1 MSKHAA
7 CVGLA
12 LAPALILFTAGASAL
27 AQVITSG
34 PAFCPGVALTF
45 DLCPVRGA
53 GGYDQRLIDYLVEHR
68 IAATFFMSGTWMAKH
83 EERVREL
90 LAVPFFEVGTH
101 GQVHA
106 HLPTRSPEGQ
116 KQEILGPVTL
126 LKTKYDRRAPLFR
139 PPYGEYNAET
149 VDLVKALGLRFIL
162 WSVVSGDPDPALSA
176 DQIERRLSR
185 LTKQG
190 SIIVMHANG
199 KGAHTYEVVT
209 RLYEQ
214 ILPQRHLTP
223 MTVSDVLTC
232 APAVP

>member
-90 LAVPFFEVGTH
+90 LAVPFS
-101 GQVHA
+101 
-106 HLPTRSPEGQ
+106 RSGRTGKSMP
-116 KQEILGPVTL
+116 ISRHV
-126 LKTKYDRRAPLFR
+126 RRKARNRRF
-139 PPYGEYNAET
+139 
-149 VDLVKALGLRFIL
+149 LV
-162 WSVVSGDPDPALSA
+162 P
-176 DQIERRLSR
+176 SR
-185 LTKQG
+185 
-190 SIIVMHANG
+190 
-199 KGAHTYEVVT
+199 
-209 RLYEQ
+209 
-214 ILPQRHLTP
+214 
-223 MTVSDVLTC
+223 C
-232 APAVP
+232 